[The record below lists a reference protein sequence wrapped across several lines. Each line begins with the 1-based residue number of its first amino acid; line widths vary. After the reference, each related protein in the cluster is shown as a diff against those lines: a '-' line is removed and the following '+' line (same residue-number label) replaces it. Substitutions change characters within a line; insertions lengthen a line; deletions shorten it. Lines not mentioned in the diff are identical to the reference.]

1 MRYIELV
8 ASEVNTPI
16 MTWTGSGRADLYQG
30 GMHIMDG
37 NIMVTG
43 GGELRDLRQWSIE
56 CEGTMM

>member
-1 MRYIELV
+1 
-8 ASEVNTPI
+8 
-16 MTWTGSGRADLYQG
+16 
-30 GMHIMDG
+30 MDG